1 MYARREVP
9 LCPPHGK
16 KGKGGARDSLT
27 VWLAFV
33 AAFFGSALL
42 VKPAV
47 SQAGQTTTMAAAV
60 TLDTEG
66 FRLAVGSDGYGLS
79 FTDKRTGKEYCGND
93 ARQPFASIRKGG
105 KVVLP
110 AGASSRGDLVTVT
123 FPDAVSVEL
132 KVTPKARWLVLEVA
146 AVRGEGVDEL
156 VFGSLRL
163 LLNKH
168 VSWMSGVASDGEFA
182 VCVRALNLKANLRL
196 GGVPSHFEPTCYARY
211 GMPGARIALVGCPAE
226 RMRSVLQDVVR
237 EEGLPWSPLGGP
249 FALDAEENRGS
260 YVFATVSEANVDQW
274 VALAKKAGL
283 AQIHLIGWER
293 ALGHYEPRKD
303 LYPHGLEGLKGVVE
317 KIHAGGVRAGMHV
330 LTGGISS
337 HDPFITPI
345 PDPRLAKD
353 GRFTLA
359 EALGE
364 KDKTLLTVERPGNL
378 ETSWQYS
385 GRSNV
390 VQIGEE
396 LIQYMGLAQAP
407 PYGLTACVRGAFG
420 TKAAPH
426 AKGDAVHH
434 IFAIYNTFQP
444 DENSTLIEDV
454 ADCIARP
461 FNACGFDMIYMD
473 GAEGMPDGWYGCAK
487 MRETLFRRLK
497 GRVLVEASEWGY
509 HSWPF
514 HSRLGAYDH
523 PNWGLNR
530 FTDVHCADAEG
541 YRAGSLL
548 TAQLG
553 WWAILG
559 PAEDHRAELPDEIEY
574 LCCKS
579 LATDAPM
586 SFQGIDVGGHP
597 PNARQ
602 DEYLELIGRYERLR
616 LGRQVPETIRARL
629 RAPRA
634 EFHLLETP
642 GGAAQFVPTD
652 YLSHKV
658 TGLGDG
664 SSAWTVRNRFGAQP
678 LRLRIEALYAAAPYN
693 SPDAIVLARADKPE
707 EFAPAGAAPGVT
719 ASWAPSTEVTREG
732 AATGCLT
739 AKSAMTARAGA
750 WAAIRKAFN
759 PPVDFGKRAAMGVWV
774 HGDGKGEL
782 LNLQLTNP
790 EQFWPTWDE
799 HYIDVDFAGWRY
811 VELLLRERDADRF
824 VDYTWP
830 YGGTSA
836 VFRSPLI
843 RGHTSALSVYWNHL
857 PPNDTTKCFLGTVK
871 ALPVVKVKLKD
882 PALSLGGSRIVFP
895 VTLESGQYI
904 EMESAAACKLYDE
917 RGAVVAAIV
926 PRGDQPRLEA
936 GDNRLTFT
944 CEPPQDAN
952 ARVHV
957 TAITRGEPL
966 QP

>member
-1 MYARREVP
+1 MSHVC
-9 LCPPHGK
+9 LH
-16 KGKGGARDSLT
+16 LT
-27 VWLAFV
+27 VVLTLV
-33 AAFFGSALL
+33 AVFPVLRFAE
-42 VKPAV
+42 
-47 SQAGQTTTMAAAV
+47 AGQAATPPAAAV
-60 TLDTEG
+60 TLETEG
-66 FRLAVGSDGYGLS
+66 FRLTVGSDGRNLS
-79 FTDKRTGKEYCGND
+79 FTDKRTGKDYCGQD
-93 ARQPFASIRKGG
+93 VRQPFAFLRKGG
-105 KVVLP
+105 KVVP
-110 AGASSRGDLVTVT
+110 PTGCSTVGNVVTVT
-123 FPDAVSVEL
+123 FPEAVSVEL
-132 KVTPKARWLVLEVA
+132 KVTPKGRWLVLDVA
-146 AVRGEGVDEL
+146 SVRGEGAEEL

-163 LLNKH
+163 FLNKH
-168 VSWMSGVASDGEFA
+168 VSGISGVASDGEFA

-211 GMPGARIALVGCPAE
+211 GMPGARIAVVGGPADGL
-226 RMRSVLQDVVR
+226 RTVLQALVR

-260 YVFATVSEANVDQW
+260 YVFATVSEANADQW

-317 KIHAGGVRAGMHV
+317 KIHAAGLRVGMHV
-330 LTGGISS
+330 LTGGISA
-337 HDPFITPI
+337 HDPFVTPV
-345 PDPRLAKD
+345 PDGRLAKD

-364 KDKTLLTVERPGNL
+364 KDATLRTVEPPGNV

-396 LIQYMGLAQAP
+396 LIQYTGLAQVP
-407 PYGLTACVRGAFG
+407 PCGLTGCLRGAFG
-420 TKAAPH
+420 TKVAPH

-434 IFAIYNTFQP
+434 LFAIYSTFQP
-444 DENSTLIEDV
+444 DENSTLVEDV

-473 GAEGMPDGWYGCAK
+473 GAEGMPAEWYGCAK
-487 MRETLFRRLK
+487 MREALFRRLK

-514 HSRLGAYDH
+514 HSRVGAYDH

-530 FTDVHCADAEG
+530 FTDAHCADAES

-559 PAEDHRAELPDEIEY
+559 PGEDHPAEFPDEIEY
-574 LCCKS
+574 LCCKA

-586 SFQGIDVGGHP
+586 SFQGIDVGGRP
-597 PNARQ
+597 ANARQ
-602 DEYLELIGRYERLR
+602 DEYLEMIGRYERLR
-616 LGRQVPETIRARL
+616 LARQVPETVRERL
-629 RAPRA
+629 RVPRQ
-634 EFHLLETP
+634 EFRLVQTP
-642 GGAAQFVPTD
+642 AGTSQFLPTD

-658 TGLGDG
+658 TGVADG
-664 SSAWTVRNRFGAQP
+664 SSTWTARNRFGPQP
-678 LRLRIEALYAAAPYN
+678 LRLRIEALYAAAPYD
-693 SPDAIVLARADKPE
+693 SPDAVVLARFDKPE
-707 EFAPAGAAPGVT
+707 EFALAGTAPGVT
-719 ASWAPSTEVTREG
+719 ASWAPSAEVMREG
-732 AATGCLT
+732 TATGCLT
-739 AKSAMTARAGA
+739 AKSSMTARAGA
-750 WAAIRKAFN
+750 WAAIRKAFS
-759 PPVDFGKRAAMGVWV
+759 PPVDLGKRGAMGVWV

-790 EQFWPTWDE
+790 TQFWPTWDE
-799 HYIDVDFAGWRY
+799 HYIDVDFTGWRY

-843 RGHTSALSVYWNHL
+843 RGYTSALSIYCNHL
-857 PPNDTTKCFLGTVK
+857 PPNDTTKCFLGAVK
-871 ALPVVKVKLKD
+871 ALPVVKVKLKE
-882 PALSLGGSRIVFP
+882 PALSIGGSRIVFP
-895 VTLESGQYI
+895 VTLESGQYL
-904 EMESAAACKLYDE
+904 EMESAAACRVYDE
-917 RGAVVAAIV
+917 RGALVDTTV
-926 PRGDQPRLEA
+926 PRGEQPKLET
-936 GDNRLTFT
+936 GDNRLTFA
-944 CEPPQDAN
+944 CEPPQGAN
-952 ARVHV
+952 ARVRV
-957 TAITRGEPL
+957 TAITQGEPL